1 MFRNRRLRRL
11 LVAATAIALLGGVS
25 LVYAAWLTEGSGSG
39 YAKAGEAQDLSTLD
53 VAASVTTLPNQ
64 LYPGADG
71 DVAIQIH
78 NPNEFPVRVTQ
89 LAANG
94 PITASG
100 GIGTCTTTGVTFD
113 SPQTVA
119 IDVQANGDSAVTTL
133 TNAAHMSNASEN
145 GCQNATFT
153 IPVTLTGSSQ
163 AP

>member
-1 MFRNRRLRRL
+1 MFKNRRRRRL
-11 LVAATAIALLGGVS
+11 LTAATAIAMLGGVS

-39 YAKAGEAQDLSTLD
+39 YAKAGEAQDLSTVD
-53 VAASVTTLPNQ
+53 VSASVTTLPGK
-64 LYPGADG
+64 LYPGSDG

-78 NPNEFPVRVTQ
+78 NPNEFSVRVTDV
-89 LAANG
+89 AANG
-94 PITASG
+94 AVTASG
-100 GIGTCTTTGVTFD
+100 GIGTCTTTGVTFNG
-113 SPQTVA
+113 PQTVS
-119 IDVQANGDSAVTTL
+119 IDVPANSDSTVTTL

>member
-1 MFRNRRLRRL
+1 MFKNRRRRRL
-11 LVAATAIALLGGVS
+11 LTAATAIAMCGGVS

-39 YAKAGEAQDLSTLD
+39 YAKAGEAQDLSTVD
-53 VAASVTTLPNQ
+53 VSASVTTLPSK
-64 LYPGADG
+64 LYPGSDG

-78 NPNEFPVRVTQ
+78 NPNEFPVRVTDI
-89 LAANG
+89 AANG
-94 PITASG
+94 AVSATG
-100 GIGTCTTTGVTFD
+100 GNGTCTTTGVTFK
-113 SPQTVA
+113 SPQTVS
-119 IDVQANGDSAVTTL
+119 IDVPANSNSAVSTL

>member
-11 LVAATAIALLGGVS
+11 LVAATAIAMLGGVS

-39 YAKAGEAQDLSTLD
+39 YAKAGEAQDLSTVD
-53 VAASVTTLPNQ
+53 VSASVTTLPNQ

-71 DVAIQIH
+71 DVAIEID
-78 NPNEFPVRVTQ
+78 NPNEFPVRVTSI
-89 LAANG
+89 AANG
-94 PITASG
+94 DITASG

-113 SPQTVA
+113 SPQTGP
-119 IDVQANGDSAVTTL
+119 IDVAANDSARTTF